1 MNVTL
6 ILLRRK
12 YIMNKKEQ
20 LERSQVL
27 SKTNIKQKEQI
38 IRMMYKHGYI
48 TNTNKIKIDSPDL
61 IEKIE
66 EAIKT
71 KSESSDIDAIITG
84 FLNKMIDEKFIQY
97 LSHDRIFCVFC
108 YLHLSNN
115 DIFNK
120 NERYIFFNRGGVM
133 QEILRLKSFS
143 KLSKMR
149 TVKDM
154 ENDIIYFL
162 NTIECNSSDKNSYL
176 NYLEEKYYSSKNK
189 HSFSWLDTKEY
200 NIDAWSINYLTE
212 NETIKRHCKNI
223 PELVNINEAF
233 KITVPAIFHSIEIG
247 ESDKTLFLIN
257 MKKAWSQKKHRIKI
271 KKEKKKSLNIIVE
284 QSTVD
289 QLKQLSQEFD
299 QPVNQIVS
307 MMASRWVSNIE
318 EVKEA
323 IKKEKQKK
331 IESFDRF
338 M

>member
-1 MNVTL
+1 MD
-6 ILLRRK
+6 K
-12 YIMNKKEQ
+12 EEQ
-20 LERSQVL
+20 LEKSQIL
-27 SKTNIKQKEQI
+27 SKTNIRQKEHI
-38 IRMMYKHGYI
+38 IRMMYKHDYI
-48 TNTNKIKIDSPDL
+48 TNKNEITIDSPDL

-66 EAIKT
+66 EAIKI
-71 KSESSDIDAIITG
+71 KYKSSDIDSVITR
-84 FLNKMIDEKFIQY
+84 FLNNMIDENFMKL
-97 LSHDRIFCVFC
+97 LSFDRIFCIFC

-115 DIFNK
+115 DIFNT
-120 NERYIFFNRGGVM
+120 NERYIFFKRGGAM

-189 HSFSWLDTKEY
+189 HSFSWLDKKEY

-223 PELVNINEAF
+223 PELVNINESF
-233 KITVPAIFHSIEIG
+233 RITVPAIFHSIEIG

-271 KKEKKKSLNIIVE
+271 KKEKKKSLNIIVDE
-284 QSTVD
+284 STVE

-318 EVKEA
+318 KVKEA

-338 M
+338 K

>member
-1 MNVTL
+1 MD
-6 ILLRRK
+6 K
-12 YIMNKKEQ
+12 EEQ
-20 LERSQVL
+20 LEKSQVL
-27 SKTNIKQKEQI
+27 SKTNIEQKKQI

-48 TNTNKIKIDSPDL
+48 TNKNEIKIDSPDL
-61 IEKIE
+61 IEKIK

-71 KSESSDIDAIITG
+71 KSKNNDIDAIITK
-84 FLNKMIDEKFIQY
+84 FLNNMIDDNFMKL
-97 LSHDRIFCVFC
+97 LSIDRVFCVFC

-115 DIFNK
+115 DIFNI
-120 NERYIFFNRGGVM
+120 NERYILFDKKGVM

-149 TVKDM
+149 TVKDI
-154 ENDIIYFL
+154 ENDVIYFL
-162 NTIECNSSDKNSYL
+162 NTIECNSPDKTSYL
-176 NYLEEKYYSSKNK
+176 NYLEEKYYNSKNK
-189 HSFSWLDTKEY
+189 HSFSWLDAKEY

-212 NETIKRHCKNI
+212 NETIKRYCKNM
-223 PELVNINEAF
+223 PELVNNNEAF
-233 KITVPAIFHSIEIG
+233 RITVPAIFHSIEIG
-247 ESDKTLFLIN
+247 DSDKTLFLIN

-271 KKEKKKSLNIIVE
+271 KKEKKKSLNIIVDE
-284 QSTVD
+284 STVE

-318 EVKEA
+318 KVKET

-338 M
+338 K